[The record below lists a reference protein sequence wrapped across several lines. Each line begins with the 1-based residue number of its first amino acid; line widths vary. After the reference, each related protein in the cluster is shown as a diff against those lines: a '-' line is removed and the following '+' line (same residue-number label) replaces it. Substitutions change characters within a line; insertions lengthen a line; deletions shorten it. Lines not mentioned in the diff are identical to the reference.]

1 LGSESGVEE
10 LADEDSS
17 DNENKGS
24 CEEAEATT
32 ANSVIENPRTKPR
45 VLPDIDE
52 NSGQPVLNKE
62 GSQKAPSNSGKKKY
76 SVNNQEKESVKKQED
91 VTKKSSSRKGWK
103 SNLEVELKSIM
114 TGFASSNEAI
124 KQKQMSIEEIKL
136 NADMKRLDLEKS
148 LLESEERQKK
158 EEKQY
163 QYNMMQMILSSI
175 NSRGNRQQ

>member
-1 LGSESGVEE
+1 
-10 LADEDSS
+10 
-17 DNENKGS
+17 
-24 CEEAEATT
+24 
-32 ANSVIENPRTKPR
+32 
-45 VLPDIDE
+45 
-52 NSGQPVLNKE
+52 
-62 GSQKAPSNSGKKKY
+62 
-76 SVNNQEKESVKKQED
+76 
-91 VTKKSSSRKGWK
+91 
-103 SNLEVELKSIM
+103 M
-114 TGFASSNEAI
+114 TGFASSNEAL